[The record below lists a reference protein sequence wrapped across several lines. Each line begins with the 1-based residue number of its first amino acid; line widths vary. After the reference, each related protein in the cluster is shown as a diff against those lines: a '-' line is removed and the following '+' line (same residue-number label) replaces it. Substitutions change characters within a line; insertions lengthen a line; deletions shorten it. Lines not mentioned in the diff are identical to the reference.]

1 MVAIGVFNGALCLA
15 NATQAADGLR
25 LRDGRCFA
33 CPERIGEL
41 LQDVLSPGEV
51 RVAGIRDVP
60 EGRESSW
67 KALWFGYGALSSSW
81 ETRCHLWLATLV
93 PYTGQ

>member
-1 MVAIGVFNGALCLA
+1 MVAIGVFNGALRLA

-33 CPERIGEL
+33 SPERIREL

-51 RVAGIRDVP
+51 RVARIRDIP
-60 EGRESSW
+60 EGRECSW
-67 KALWFGYGALSSSW
+67 KALWLGYGALSSSW
-81 ETRCHLWLATLV
+81 KTRCHLRLATLV